1 MNPCAS
7 RAASGGR
14 ASFTR
19 SLLENASRFA
29 LALALLPAFNGIA
42 AAGSPPV
49 LPQGGS
55 FKAGVAGA
63 VPFDSSVAG
72 QLTVNQASQRA
83 VIEWQSFS
91 IGAGGKVQI
100 NNGSGA
106 TLNRVTG
113 GNLSSIMGDLRGTGS
128 VYLINPQGVVIGQG
142 GTVVTGGHFVA
153 STLDIPNADFMA
165 GGNLTFSGQS
175 TASVQNSG
183 TITSTSGDVVL
194 IARSVNNDGS
204 ISAPMGTA
212 GLAAGT
218 QVLLRETT
226 GSERVFV
233 QAPGGDINNSGVIA
247 AAQAELK
254 AAGGNIYALAGNNG
268 GAIRATGTQTI
279 DGHVWLTASDGGGV
293 YNDGAISAQNADGSG
308 GAVALAALQGTV
320 SSTGAISAGGTVG
333 GTVTVNAD
341 RVVQQGKLTA
351 DGSAGGGGTVA
362 TTFTSSYIDTAFAL
376 SSANGTGAAGGNVS
390 VTGLP
395 ADPTTQLAGGTVYS
409 SGTFSVTGLTGG
421 SISLTASSMHF
432 AAATLTASGIS
443 GGGNI
448 RVGGDFH
455 GGGTLPL
462 AGDVYVNPTTV
473 LSADATVAGNGGSIV
488 VWSQNSTIF
497 GGTSSA
503 RGGAEGGPGGQREL
517 SSAGTLTY
525 AGVEGG
531 VSGDA
536 GSLLLDPA
544 FVVIDNTG
552 KAFAVGDLVDPAP
565 AAGNDFGHSIVNLSG
580 GNIVVTAPGT
590 NSNRGAAY
598 LFDGSSGAL
607 ISTVAGTTAGAAS
620 GNSGLG
626 DRVGEEGV
634 VALAN
639 GNFVVQSVFWNNA
652 EGGSTLER
660 AGAVTFGN
668 GTTGFTGG
676 TVTSSNSLVGS
687 HADDLVGNDKVLALS
702 TGNYVVPSSAWMNQ
716 GIGFI
721 PEAAG
726 AATFGDGTT
735 GVHGVVSA
743 SNSLIGVEGAGGID
757 LVGSEVAQRLV
768 ALSNGNYVIGS
779 PEWNHGQGAATFGNG
794 MTGNAVGL
802 VSSSNS
808 LVGDPTHLTT
818 QGCPSCGDQLG
829 QAITALSDGNYVVS
843 GPGGS
848 TAIGFNY
855 YVNVAGNFNLTG
867 AATLA
872 NSFHGTNSFDQV
884 GFGSFEPG
892 ITALA
897 NGNYVITSPL
907 AKIGGNAN
915 AGAVTLIKPSGNF
928 SNTTGTPSAA
938 NSLVGGD
945 ANDFVGGGNFG
956 AGGVYVLTNGNYV
969 VASPNWGPGGAGQGA
984 ATFINVA
991 SPTVGAV
998 SSSNSLVGAVTTS
1011 QDAIASGGVEL
1022 NTSDPNLKAIVPLT
1036 NGNYVV
1042 VSPFWDNGCTGASCT
1057 ANFAGAVTL
1066 MSGTTGLTVA
1076 DGLHTI
1082 SAANSLVG
1090 SQLSDLVGGGGVV
1103 ALANGGYAIA
1113 SPNWANGATKAVGA
1127 ITIAPATG
1135 IVGAVSTSNSMVGTK
1150 QGDQVGGGS
1159 SGGIGA
1165 DGFSAQ
1171 GTRAG
1176 GILALAS
1183 GNVVVASP
1191 FWTGTAAGAPAAAG
1205 AVTFVNGTTTA
1216 SGTVSSANSLVGANA
1231 GDNLGAGSTNGIE
1244 GGIGIIVSPLGT
1256 GDYAVLSPGFNSSR
1270 GAVTIGK
1277 GTGGTV
1283 GTISTSNSLIGNIAN
1298 AGLATVGFIPTGP
1311 NAGALFAGFQTD
1323 EGFQNGTSFANGRVS
1338 LAIVN
1343 PNLLTYTALPGQ
1355 TVTVVPAFLTSS
1367 LDAGADVT
1375 IHASKDITIN
1385 SAVTETAGGAH
1396 GSLTLD
1402 AGRSIIVNAGITT
1415 DNGNLTLTAN
1425 DPASP
1430 DAASTAAAIT
1440 IGASAP
1446 LNTGT
1451 GDLTIK
1457 MLAGANTS
1465 GLTSIGSVLS
1475 GNHILVQST
1484 GAVTLASGG
1493 KLAATATSNTAVQVV
1508 TGGAFTN
1515 SASLGAGA
1523 ITTGASGHWL
1533 IWSQNPANDTL
1544 GGLAFDFKQYNA
1556 TFGTTTPLG
1565 TGNGILYTLAP
1576 MLTPTVTGSISKQY
1590 DGTTTATVPAGN
1602 ISATGIVTGD
1612 TVTFSLSGATYD
1624 NKNAGVGKTVSATG
1638 VAIASAATTVG
1649 GKPIFGYQLASTT
1662 ATGAVGT
1669 ITPAPITVTAVSD
1682 TKTYDGT
1689 TASTAIPIVTGT
1701 IFPGDT
1707 ANFSEVFD
1715 SKNAGARTL
1724 SPSGGVNDG
1733 NSGNNYTVTPVTA
1746 AGTILQKSITAS
1758 LQGTV
1763 SKGYDATTTATVV
1776 TGNFL
1781 LSGAIGGDTI
1791 MVSDTGA
1798 TYDTKDVGVGKTVTV
1813 TGVLLGGA
1821 DAPNYVLSGGTTVSG
1836 PVGTITAKSLTA
1848 GLTGTV
1854 SKTYD
1859 GTTTATLAAG
1869 NYTLPGVLGSDQVT
1883 LNDPAS
1889 GTYDTKNVGN
1899 GKTVSV
1905 TGLALSGGDAGDYTL
1920 TSTTASAAIGTI
1932 TPKSIT
1938 AALQG
1943 TVSKLYDGTTAATLA
1958 AGNYALPGVV
1968 GGDTVTVS
1976 NTIGTYDTKNVGNG
1990 KTVTVNGLT
1999 LTGGDASNY
2008 SLTGTTIAGPV
2019 GIITPAALTVTAVT
2033 DTKTYDG
2040 TMSSA
2045 ATPIVSGLLG
2055 GDSSGFAEV
2064 FDSKNAG
2071 ARTLTP
2077 TGAANDGNSGN
2088 NYTVTL
2094 VSANGSI
2101 TQKMIT
2107 ASLQGTVSKTYDG
2120 TTTAT
2125 LATGNYALPGVIGG
2139 DLVTVPT
2146 TAGTYDTKDVGINK
2160 IVTVIGLTI
2169 SGADAANYKL
2179 SGTTILGPVG
2189 TITQAPLTVAALD
2202 ASNVLGQPLP
2212 PFDATITGFVH
2223 SETSSVLSGTLVFS
2237 VPPAASSTP
2246 GTYSITPSGLSSAD
2260 YAITYV
2266 NGNLTVTGVSPP
2278 IPPVPPAVVL
2288 PPVVIGGN
2296 DGSGGGGT
2304 SGGSS
2309 GGSGGTS
2316 GGSTSGSASDGTSGQ
2331 TTAGGTS
2338 GGTNPGDTIPGG
2350 TSGDTGG
2357 TTTAGGTSGGTNP
2370 GGTSG
2375 DPGGTSGQT
2384 TAGGTPGA
2392 PGDAGGGAGQTAGGP
2407 SGGTFPGAG
2416 QGNWLFFG
2424 SSFDDVAG
2432 NGNDDDKKNKNKGGR
2447 TSNANGNARGS

>member
-1 MNPCAS
+1 MNPSAS
-7 RAASGGR
+7 RAASRVR
-14 ASFTR
+14 AR
-19 SLLENASRFA
+19 LKRNLLEGASRLA
-29 LALALLPAFNGIA
+29 LALALVPALNGIA

-49 LPQGGS
+49 LPQGGT
-55 FKAGVAGA
+55 FKAGTPGA
-63 VPFDSSVAG
+63 VPFDTSVAG
-72 QLTVNQASQRA
+72 QLAVNQASQRA
-83 VIEWQSFS
+83 VIDWQSFS

-142 GTVVTGGHFVA
+142 GTVVTGGTFVA
-153 STLDIPNADFMA
+153 STLDIPNAAFMA
-165 GGNLTFSGQS
+165 GGDMTFTGQS
-175 TASVQNSG
+175 TAIVQNSG
-183 TITSTSGDVVL
+183 TITSTSGDVML
-194 IARSVNNDGS
+194 IARTVSNDGS

-226 GSERVFV
+226 GSEKVFV
-233 QAPGGDINNSGVIA
+233 QAPGGDLTNSGVIA

-279 DGHVWLTASDGGGV
+279 DGHVWLTADGGGSL
-293 YNDGAISAQNADGSG
+293 YNDGAIGAQNADGSG
-308 GAVALAALQGTV
+308 GAIALAAAQGTV
-320 SSTGAISAGGTVG
+320 SSSGVVSVSGTAGGS
-333 GTVTVNAD
+333 VTIKAD
-341 RVVQQGKLTA
+341 RVIQQGKLTA
-351 DGSAGGGGTVA
+351 DASTGNGGQIA
-362 TTFTSSYIDTAFAL
+362 TTFTSAYIDTQFAL
-376 SSANGTGAAGGNVS
+376 TSAGGNIAGSIS

-395 ADPTTQLAGGTVYS
+395 ADPNTGLAGGSLFS
-409 SGTFSVTGLTGG
+409 SGTFRANGWYAGG
-421 SISLTASSMHF
+421 SIALTASSMHF
-432 AAATLTASGIS
+432 AAAQISASGYF
-443 GGGNI
+443 GGGSI
-448 RVGGDFH
+448 RIGGDFH

-462 AGDVYVNPTTV
+462 AGDIYVNPMTA
-473 LSADATVAGNGGSIV
+473 LSADATLAGNGGSVV
-488 VWSQNSTIF
+488 VWAQNATTF
-497 GGTSSA
+497 GGMSSA
-503 RGGAEGGPGGQREL
+503 VGGPEGGQGGQREI
-517 SSAGTLTY
+517 SSANTLTY
-525 AGVEGG
+525 AGRESTAV
-531 VSGDA
+531 GDH

-552 KAFAVGDLVDPAP
+552 KAFATGDLVDPAP
-565 AAGNDFGHSIVNLSG
+565 AANNQFGHSIVNLSG

-590 NSNRGAAY
+590 NTNAGAAY
-598 LFDGSSGAL
+598 LFSGTSGAL
-607 ISTVAGTTAGAAS
+607 ISTITGTTTGLAS
-620 GNSGLG
+620 SVDGSGVG
-626 DRVGEEGV
+626 DRVGEEGI

-639 GNFVVQSVFWNNA
+639 GNFVVQSDVWNNSGA
-652 EGGSTLER
+652 SAPR

-676 TVTSSNSLVGS
+676 TVSSSNSLVGS
-687 HADDLVGNDKVLALS
+687 HSNDLVGNQQVLALS
-702 TGNYVVPSSAWMNQ
+702 TGNYVVPSSAWMNP
-716 GIGFI
+716 GIGSL
-721 PEAAG
+721 PDAAG
-726 AATFGDGTT
+726 AATFGNGTT
-735 GVHGVVSA
+735 GVTGVVSA
-743 SNSLIGVEGAGGID
+743 SNSLIGVEGQGGID
-757 LVGSEVAQRLV
+757 LVGSEVGQRLV

-779 PEWNHGQGAATFGNG
+779 PIWNHGQGAATFGNG
-794 MTGNAVGL
+794 TTGNAVGL

-818 QGCPSCGDQLG
+818 QGCPSCGDLLG

-848 TAIGFNY
+848 TAIGVKC

-867 AATLA
+867 AASIA

-938 NSLVGGD
+938 NSLIGGD
-945 ANDFVGGGNFG
+945 ANDFVGGGDFG

-969 VASPNWGPGGAGQGA
+969 VASPNWGPGGSGQGA

-998 SSSNSLVGAVTTS
+998 SASNSLVGAVTTS
-1011 QDAIASGGVEL
+1011 EDAIASGAVEL

-1103 ALANGGYAIA
+1103 ALANGAYGVS

-1191 FWTGTAAGAPAAAG
+1191 FWTGTAAGGPAAAG
-1205 AVTFVNGTTTA
+1205 AVTFVNGTTPA

-1231 GDNLGAGSTNGIE
+1231 GDNLGAGSVNGIE
-1244 GGIGIIVSPLGT
+1244 AGIGIIVSPLGT

-1283 GTISTSNSLIGNIAN
+1283 GTISTSNSLIGNVAN
-1298 AGLATVGFIPTGP
+1298 AGLSTVGFIPTGP

-1323 EGFQNGTSFANGRVS
+1323 QGFQNGTSFADGRVT

-1343 PNLLTYTALPGQ
+1343 PNLLTFGALPGQ

-1367 LDAGADVT
+1367 LDAGVDVT

-1402 AGRSIIVNAGITT
+1402 AGRSIIVNAGIST

-1440 IGASAP
+1440 IGSSAP
-1446 LNTGT
+1446 ITTGT

-1465 GLTSIGSVLS
+1465 GTTSIGSVLS
-1475 GNHILVQST
+1475 ANHILVQST

-1493 KLAATATSNTAVQVV
+1493 KLAATATSSTAVQVV
-1508 TGGAFTN
+1508 AGGAFTN

-1523 ITTGASGHWL
+1523 ITTGAGGHWL

-1544 GGLAFDFKQYNA
+1544 GGLAFDYKQYNA

-1576 MLTPTVTGSISKQY
+1576 MLAPTVTGNISKQY
-1590 DGTTTATVPAGN
+1590 DGTTAATVAAGQ

-1612 TVTFSLSGATYD
+1612 TVTFNLSGATYD
-1624 NKNAGVGKTVSATG
+1624 NKNVGTGKTVTATG
-1638 VAIASAATTVG
+1638 ITIASATTTAG
-1649 GKPIFGYQLASTT
+1649 GKPIFGYQLASTSGSGAVGTIIQAPLTVTAVTDTKTYDGNTSST
-1662 ATGAVGT
+1662 ATPMITGTVFAGDTANFSEVFDSKNAGPRTLSIAGAVNDGNSGNNYLVTTATANGLIQQKDITASLQGTVSKGYDATTAATIAVGNYLLNGAINGDIVTVSNTGATYDTKNVGTGKTVTVTGLLLGGADASNYILSGGSTISGAVGTITAKTLTAGLTGTVSKTYDGTTGATLAAGNYTLPGVFAGDTVTLNDPTTGSYDTKDVGVGKTVSVTALAISGADAGDYTLSSTSASAAIGTITQKAITASLQGTVSKTYDATTAAALAGSNYALSGVVAGDTVSVSNTSGSYDTKNVGVGKTVTVNGLALTGGSAQDYSLSGTTVSGAVGT
-1669 ITPAPITVTAVSD
+1669 ITPAALTVTAVTN
-1682 TKTYDGT
+1682 TKTNDGNT
-1689 TASTAIPIVTGT
+1689 SSVAVPMVTGLLGT
-1701 IFPGDT
+1701 DSSG
-1707 ANFSEVFD
+1707 FSEVFD

-1724 SPSGGVNDG
+1724 SPTGVANDG
-1733 NSGNNYTVTPVTA
+1733 NGGNNYIVTPVSVAGLIQQKLLTA
-1746 AGTILQKSITAS
+1746 A
-1758 LQGTV
+1758 LQG
-1763 SKGYDATTTATVV
+1763 
-1776 TGNFL
+1776 N
-1781 LSGAIGGDTI
+1781 
-1791 MVSDTGA
+1791 
-1798 TYDTKDVGVGKTVTV
+1798 
-1813 TGVLLGGA
+1813 
-1821 DAPNYVLSGGTTVSG
+1821 
-1836 PVGTITAKSLTA
+1836 
-1848 GLTGTV
+1848 V

-1859 GTTTATLAAG
+1859 GTTSATL
-1869 NYTLPGVLGSDQVT
+1869 
-1883 LNDPAS
+1883 
-1889 GTYDTKNVGN
+1889 
-1899 GKTVSV
+1899 
-1905 TGLALSGGDAGDYTL
+1905 
-1920 TSTTASAAIGTI
+1920 
-1932 TPKSIT
+1932 T
-1938 AALQG
+1938 AA
-1943 TVSKLYDGTTAATLA
+1943 
-1958 AGNYALPGVV
+1958 NYALPGVV
-1968 GGDTVTVS
+1968 GGDAITVT
-1976 NTIGTYDTKNVGNG
+1976 NTSGTYDTANVGIN

-1999 LTGGDASNY
+1999 LGG
-2008 SLTGTTIAGPV
+2008 G
-2019 GIITPAALTVTAVT
+2019 
-2033 DTKTYDG
+2033 
-2040 TMSSA
+2040 SA
-2045 ATPIVSGLLG
+2045 
-2055 GDSSGFAEV
+2055 
-2064 FDSKNAG
+2064 
-2071 ARTLTP
+2071 
-2077 TGAANDGNSGN
+2077 
-2088 NYTVTL
+2088 
-2094 VSANGSI
+2094 
-2101 TQKMIT
+2101 
-2107 ASLQGTVSKTYDG
+2107 
-2120 TTTAT
+2120 
-2125 LATGNYALPGVIGG
+2125 GNYALTSM
-2139 DLVTVPT
+2139 TV
-2146 TAGTYDTKDVGINK
+2146 
-2160 IVTVIGLTI
+2160 
-2169 SGADAANYKL
+2169 SGA
-2179 SGTTILGPVG
+2179 VG
-2189 TITQAPLTVAALD
+2189 TITQAPLTIAALD
-2202 ASNVLGQPLP
+2202 ASTILGQPLP
-2212 PFDATITGFVH
+2212 TFSANITGFVH
-2223 SETSSVLSGTLVFS
+2223 NETSSVLSGSLAFAV
-2237 VPPAASSTP
+2237 PAAALAQP
-2246 GTYSITPSGLSSAD
+2246 GIFPIVPGGVSAAN
-2260 YAITYV
+2260 YAITFV
-2266 NGNLTVTGVSPP
+2266 DGNLTVTGVSNPLPP
-2278 IPPVPPAVVL
+2278 IPVTITL
-2288 PPVVIGGN
+2288 PPPDFTIVTTDLTPGFGGGGGN
-2296 DGSGGGGT
+2296 SGAGGNSGGGGNA
-2304 SGGSS
+2304 
-2309 GGSGGTS
+2309 GSGGNS
-2316 GGSTSGSASDGTSGQ
+2316 GN
-2331 TTAGGTS
+2331 GG
-2338 GGTNPGDTIPGG
+2338 
-2350 TSGDTGG
+2350 
-2357 TTTAGGTSGGTNP
+2357 NP
-2370 GGTSG
+2370 GG
-2375 DPGGTSGQT
+2375 
-2384 TAGGTPGA
+2384 
-2392 PGDAGGGAGQTAGGP
+2392 GGGPGN
-2407 SGGTFPGAG
+2407 TFPGVN
-2416 QGNWLFFG
+2416 QGGWLYFG
-2424 SSFDDVAG
+2424 TSFGEVSGGGSDNGDDKDKGKG
-2432 NGNDDDKKNKNKGGR
+2432 NGKGNG
-2447 TSNANGNARGS
+2447 SANASPTANIHG